1 MEHPEAGRFFRAQI
15 DCWILNDL
23 KESHPKAQEED
34 EMIDFNFTDEQ
45 EMFRK
50 AAREFAEN
58 RVAPFVP
65 EMEKTGKV
73 PPDLVKALAEAE
85 MMAITIPEEYGG
97 LGLGFVARMIALEE
111 ISRVSTA
118 TAMMLQVFALG
129 IDPIVRFGTEE
140 QKQKYL
146 PQLATGER
154 LATVAVTEPTGGS
167 DPTGGRTTY
176 VKDGSDFIVTGRKC
190 FITNAHIADTITV
203 LAKDETNPKAFSA
216 LIIEK
221 GTAGFKATHEEHKV
235 GMKGCNTGELS
246 LEKCRVPAEQL
257 LGQEGKGL
265 RVSMSA
271 IGDVGRGGMV
281 GCAVGLQTAC
291 LEASI
296 KFANERILYGK
307 PISNL
312 QAIQMKLAE
321 MKIDLEAGRLLAY
334 RAAAMQD
341 RGEMSSNEFAV
352 AKYFTTEA
360 AQKAAKMAVDI
371 HGGYGC
377 MEEYAVTRYLRDAF
391 ILGPSAGTSDI
402 MKVIIARWALS

>member
-1 MEHPEAGRFFRAQI
+1 
-15 DCWILNDL
+15 
-23 KESHPKAQEED
+23 
-34 EMIDFNFTDEQ
+34 MIDFTFTEEQ

-50 AAREFAEN
+50 ASREFAEN

-65 EMEKTGKV
+65 EMEKTSKV
-73 PPDLVKALAEAE
+73 PPGLVKALAEAE

-111 ISRVSTA
+111 IGRISVA

-129 IDPIVRFGTEE
+129 IDPIVRFGTEA
-140 QKQKYL
+140 QKKQYL
-146 PQLATGER
+146 PKLATGER
-154 LATVAVTEPTGGS
+154 LASVAVTEPTGGS

-176 VKDGSDFIVTGRKC
+176 SKDGASYVVTGRKC
-190 FITNAHIADTITV
+190 FITNAHIADVVTV
-203 LAKDETNPKAFSA
+203 LAKDENDPKAFSA
-216 LIIEK
+216 FIIEK
-221 GTAGFKATHEEHKV
+221 GAEGFKATHEEHKV

-246 LEKCRVPAEQL
+246 LERCRVPAENL

-265 RVSMSA
+265 RVSMTA

-281 GCAVGLQTAC
+281 GCALGLHAAC
-291 LEASI
+291 LEASL
-296 KFANERILYGK
+296 KFAKERILYGK
-307 PISNL
+307 PISQL

-341 RGEMSSNEFAV
+341 RGEPSSNEFAV
-352 AKYFTTEA
+352 AKYFTTEV

-391 ILGPSAGTSDI
+391 VLGPSAGTSVI
-402 MKVIIARWALS
+402 MKVIVARWVLG

>member
-1 MEHPEAGRFFRAQI
+1 
-15 DCWILNDL
+15 
-23 KESHPKAQEED
+23 
-34 EMIDFNFTDEQ
+34 
-45 EMFRK
+45 
-50 AAREFAEN
+50 
-58 RVAPFVP
+58 
-65 EMEKTGKV
+65 
-73 PPDLVKALAEAE
+73 
-85 MMAITIPEEYGG
+85 
-97 LGLGFVARMIALEE
+97 VARMIALEE
-111 ISRVSTA
+111 ISRISTA

-140 QKQKYL
+140 QKRKYL
-146 PQLATGER
+146 PELATGKR
-154 LATVAVTEPTGGS
+154 LASVAVTEPTGGS

-216 LIIEK
+216 LIVEK
-221 GTAGFKATHEEHKV
+221 GTEGFRATHEEHKV

-246 LEKCRVPAEQL
+246 LEKCRVPAAQL

-265 RVSMSA
+265 RVTMSA

-281 GCAVGLQTAC
+281 GCAIGLHTAC

-296 KFANERILYGK
+296 KFASERVLYGK

-341 RGEMSSNEFAV
+341 RGEASSNEYAV
-352 AKYFTTEA
+352 AKYFTTET

-402 MKVIIARWALS
+402 MKVIVARWAMS